1 MNTSRDKQRIGVMG
15 GTFDPIHYG
24 HLVTAEAAR
33 CEFRLDEVIFVPA
46 GQPPHKSKRRVSP
59 IEDRYAMSVLAT
71 VTNPHFSVSPI
82 EMERE
87 GPSYT
92 IDTLTALK
100 KIYGQR
106 SELFF
111 ITGVDAILEI
121 LSWKNPE
128 QLLTTSSF
136 VAASR
141 PGYSP
146 HQMNILLRQLPEELR
161 QRIIPLQVP
170 ALAISS
176 SDLRQRVADGR
187 PIKYLL
193 PEAVESYIHKA
204 GLYVSS
210 EKV

>member
-1 MNTSRDKQRIGVMG
+1 MSTNRKPLRIGIMG

-33 CEFRLDEVIFVPA
+33 WEFQLDRVMFIPA
-46 GQPPHKSKRRVSP
+46 GNPPHKSSRRVSP
-59 IEDRYAMSVLAT
+59 AEDRFAMSLLAT
-71 VTNPHFSVSPI
+71 VTHPNFSVSPL

-92 IDTLTALK
+92 VDTLKDLK
-100 KIYGQR
+100 AVYANA
-106 SELFF
+106 ELYF
-111 ITGVDAILEI
+111 ITGADAILEI

-128 QLLTTSSF
+128 ELLLTSSF

-141 PGYSP
+141 PGYSS
-146 HQMNILLRQLPEELR
+146 QQLDELLEKLPPELR
-161 QRIIPLQVP
+161 ERIIPLQVP

-176 SDLRQRVADGR
+176 SDLRRRVAEGR

-193 PEAVESYIHKA
+193 PEAVESYIRKA
-204 GLYVSS
+204 GLYLS
-210 EKV
+210 ENDD